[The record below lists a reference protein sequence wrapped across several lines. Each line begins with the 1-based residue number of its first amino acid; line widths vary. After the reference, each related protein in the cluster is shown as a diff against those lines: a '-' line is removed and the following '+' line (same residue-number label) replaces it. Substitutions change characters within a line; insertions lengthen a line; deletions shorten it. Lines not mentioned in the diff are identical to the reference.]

1 MAKRTDVLD
10 HTVLGVLSDGP
21 LHGYELRK
29 RLTAILG
36 PFRAL
41 SFGSLYPCLHR
52 LTQAALIEQ
61 IDAVARDEIV
71 GVSTKRARIVY
82 ALTTEGK
89 EAFESWV
96 QETGPESWEDEAFAA
111 RMAFFSRTD
120 AQVRLRILEG
130 RRTRLEER
138 LRALEESIERT
149 SAQMDLYAERLQ
161 RHGIEGAEREV
172 SWLQELIDSERGSRV
187 ERKQARAVKK
197 ETKRATKR
205 VAKRTSTGR
214 KKA

>member
-1 MAKRTDVLD
+1 
-10 HTVLGVLSDGP
+10 
-21 LHGYELRK
+21 
-29 RLTAILG
+29 
-36 PFRAL
+36 
-41 SFGSLYPCLHR
+41 
-52 LTQAALIEQ
+52 
-61 IDAVARDEIV
+61 
-71 GVSTKRARIVY
+71 
-82 ALTTEGK
+82 
-89 EAFESWV
+89 
-96 QETGPESWEDEAFAA
+96 
-111 RMAFFSRTD
+111 
-120 AQVRLRILEG
+120 VRLRILGG
-130 RRTRLEER
+130 RRTRQEKR

-197 ETKRATKR
+197 ETRRATKR